1 MHLLVT
7 GGAGFIGSHT
17 VDLLISDGYQ
27 VTVIDNLEK
36 GHREAVHPDAALV
49 QGDCGDQRLLD
60 QLFASKRFDAVLHF
74 AAFIEAG
81 ESMVH
86 PGRFFVNNTSKA
98 LVLLDRM
105 VAHSVKRFI
114 FSSTAATYGDPEYT
128 PIDEIHPQNPTNT
141 YGYTKLLVEG
151 ALTWMH
157 RLNDMSCVSLR
168 YFNAAG
174 CSEHLGEDHN
184 PETHL
189 IPLVLDV
196 ALGKL
201 PSIKLFGTDYPTPDG
216 TCIRDYI
223 HVSDLALA
231 HVLAL
236 KKILG
241 DKSAQ
246 RLAYNLGNGQGYSV
260 RQVID
265 VARQIT
271 GHPIPVIE
279 EPRRPGDPA
288 VLIASSKK
296 IKEELGW
303 NPKYPELF
311 DIIKSA
317 WDWRKTRPNG
327 YKQ

>member
-1 MHLLVT
+1 MHVLVT

-17 VDLLISDGYQ
+17 VDLLISEGYQ
-27 VTVIDNLEK
+27 VTVIDSLEK
-36 GHREAVHPDAALV
+36 GHREAVHPDAAFV
-49 QGDCGDQRLLD
+49 QGDCGDQKLLD

-98 LVLLDRM
+98 LALLDRM
-105 VAHSVKRFI
+105 AAHSIVHFI
-114 FSSTAATYGDPEYT
+114 FSSTAAIYGDPEYT
-128 PIDEIHPQNPTNT
+128 PIDEAHPKNPTNT

-151 ALTWMH
+151 ALAWMH
-157 RLNDMSCVSLR
+157 KLHDMSCVSLR

-174 CSEHLGEDHN
+174 CSERLGEDHH

-189 IPLVLDV
+189 IPLMLDV

-201 PSIKLFGTDYPTPDG
+201 PSIKLFGIDYPTSDG
-216 TCIRDYI
+216 TCIRDYV
-223 HVSDLALA
+223 HVEDLALA

-236 KKILG
+236 KKILN

-265 VARQIT
+265 VARQVT
-271 GHPIPVIE
+271 DHPIPVIE

-288 VLIASSKK
+288 VLIASSEK

-303 NPKYPELF
+303 KPKYPGLF
-311 DIIKSA
+311 EIIKSA
-317 WDWRKTRPNG
+317 WDWRKMHPNG

>member
-1 MHLLVT
+1 MRVLVT
-7 GGAGFIGSHT
+7 GGAGFIGSHV
-17 VDLLISDGYQ
+17 VDLLISEGYRI
-27 VTVIDNLEK
+27 TVIDSLEK
-36 GHREAVHPDAALV
+36 GHIEAVHADATFV
-49 QGDCGDQRLLD
+49 QGDCGDQQLLD
-60 QLFASKRFDAVLHF
+60 QLFKSERFDAVLHF

-81 ESMVH
+81 ESMAN

-105 VAHSVKRFI
+105 TAHSIPRFI

-128 PIDEIHPQNPTNT
+128 PIDEAHPKNPTNT

-151 ALTWMH
+151 ALEWLH
-157 RLNDMSCVSLR
+157 QLRGLSCVSLR
-168 YFNAAG
+168 YFNASG
-174 CSEHLGEDHN
+174 CSERLGEDHN

-189 IPLVLDV
+189 IPLLLDV

-201 PSIKLFGTDYPTPDG
+201 PHVKLFGTDYPTPDG

-223 HVSDLALA
+223 HVSDLASA

-241 DKSAQ
+241 DSVRQK
-246 RLAYNLGNGQGYSV
+246 LAYNLGNGCGYSV
-260 RQVID
+260 RQVVD
-265 VARQIT
+265 AARRIT

-288 VLIASSKK
+288 VLVASSKK
-296 IKEELGW
+296 IKAELGW
-303 NPKYPELF
+303 EPKYPDL
-311 DIIKSA
+311 DSIIKSA
-317 WDWRKTRPNG
+317 WDWKSAHPNG
-327 YKQ
+327 YRQ